1 MARPRFTPPPPKRP
15 QYRGPNPVKAAIA
28 VENQR
33 QLILTLGALV
43 ALADDGQE
51 QRELIANLA
60 CVIAVGAEIAVHVNR
75 HHPLARRL
83 HGTLRTITDMAQNG
97 CRWRKACAL
106 VIAEDLETS
115 HQLAQ
120 DFPQIGLAAAPACQ
134 ALARDILNDRLHP
147 DAIAGA
153 EIYRETE
160 GPTA

>member
-1 MARPRFTPPPPKRP
+1 MARPRFYQRRHSLPK
-15 QYRGPNPVKAAIA
+15 GHNPVRAALA
-28 VENQR
+28 VDAQR
-33 QLILTLGALV
+33 KLILDLGVLV
-43 ALADDGQE
+43 ALADEGSE

-83 HGTLRTITDMAQNG
+83 HGTLRTLTDMAQNG

-115 HQLAQ
+115 HQLTQ

-160 GPTA
+160 GTTA

>member
-1 MARPRFTPPPPKRP
+1 MARPRFYQRRHSLPK
-15 QYRGPNPVKAAIA
+15 GHNPVRAALA
-28 VENQR
+28 VDAQR
-33 QLILTLGALV
+33 KLILDLGVLV
-43 ALADDGQE
+43 ALADEGSE
-51 QRELIANLA
+51 QREL
-60 CVIAVGAEIAVHVNR
+60 IAVGAEIAVHVNR

-160 GPTA
+160 GTTA

>member
-1 MARPRFTPPPPKRP
+1 MARPRFYQRRHSLPK
-15 QYRGPNPVKAAIA
+15 GHNPVRAALA
-28 VENQR
+28 VDAQR
-33 QLILTLGALV
+33 KLIL
-43 ALADDGQE
+43 D
-51 QRELIANLA
+51 
-60 CVIAVGAEIAVHVNR
+60 
-75 HHPLARRL
+75 L
-83 HGTLRTITDMAQNG
+83 HGTLRTITDMAQNS

-153 EIYRETE
+153 EIYREE
-160 GPTA
+160 GAAA